1 MFELIKSYK
10 DSEFLWAY
18 ILVFVLAIV
27 VAMCSHEYAH
37 ARVAYSCGDDTAKLA
52 GRMTLNPVKHFN
64 LLGILCF
71 LFAGFGWA
79 TPVPINPLKFKE
91 YRKGIFLTSI
101 AGVVT
106 NFIICFV
113 ACGFSVFVM
122 SFSSSVANITG
133 FYIIYFL
140 ALFFAYLSQ
149 INLSLCIFN
158 LLPLY
163 PLDGYNI
170 LRSVTKGTNK
180 FVNFLGRYGHIIL
193 LVLVFSTLLEMG
205 MSYAVGNILYPIN
218 MFWMKIIYGMV

>member
-1 MFELIKSYK
+1 MFELIRTYK

-18 ILVFVLAIV
+18 ILVFILAIV

-37 ARVAYSCGDDTAKLA
+37 ARVAYSCGDDTAKLS
-52 GRMTLNPVKHFN
+52 GRMTLNPVKHFD

-101 AGVVT
+101 AGVAT
-106 NFIICFV
+106 NFIICFIS
-113 ACGFSVFVM
+113 CGLCELFIYFMSV
-122 SFSSSVANITG
+122 SSTTLANI
-133 FYIIYFL
+133 
-140 ALFFAYLSQ
+140 LFFVGMFFLYLSH

-170 LRSVTKGTNK
+170 LRSVTKGTNG

-193 LVLVFSTLLEMG
+193 LVLIFSTLLETG
-205 MSYAVGNILYPIN
+205 MSFAVINILSPIN
-218 MFWMKIIYGMV
+218 NFWSKIIFGMV